1 MRNLAVIAGV
11 LLILAAT
18 AVASSMLAEGDDFEP
33 LVPCTLAALGF
44 GLFGFGLWV
53 PAVPSQTNECSMD
66 RSDNLDGDGAGDD

>member
-1 MRNLAVIAGV
+1 
-11 LLILAAT
+11 
-18 AVASSMLAEGDDFEP
+18 MLAEGDDFEP

-53 PAVPSQTNECSMD
+53 PAIPSQTNECSMD